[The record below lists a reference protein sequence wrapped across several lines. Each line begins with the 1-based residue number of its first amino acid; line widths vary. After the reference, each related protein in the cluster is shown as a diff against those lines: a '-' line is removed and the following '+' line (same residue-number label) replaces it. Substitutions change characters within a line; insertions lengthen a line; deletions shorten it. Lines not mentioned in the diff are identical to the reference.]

1 VLLPDERPGLLCVKL
16 RKLLPYFTIAAA
28 LKTFGDD
35 AFACNA
41 FFIQG
46 GHEDGEQVI

>member
-1 VLLPDERPGLLCVKL
+1 VLLPDERPGLLCVEL

-35 AFACNA
+35 AIACNA
-41 FFIQG
+41 FFTQG